1 MSWDLNRSNTHI
13 IPFEFEYHEPKSLDE
28 AVELLKKLGSEAKV
42 LAGGTDLLIQMK
54 MGVLRPKHI
63 INLKK
68 INGLNLIVDKG
79 EYLSI
84 GALTKLR
91 DIEKN
96 EIIKSRFPAL
106 YQAVKSMASI
116 QIKNMATIGGNLC
129 NASPAAD
136 TAPPL
141 MVYNAKLKIYGSK
154 GYRVIPIE
162 KFFKG
167 PKQTILEND
176 EILVEIMVPYPKPY
190 TGSFFIKIARTSMD
204 LAKANVATKIVLNEN
219 DVIEEIAVALGS
231 VAPTP
236 IRAKTVESY
245 LLNKRFEEKTV
256 YKASKLVLKDI
267 KPITDARSTAEY
279 RRYVSQAI
287 VYDALINSYKMIR
300 GEKK

>member
-96 EIIKSRFPAL
+96 EIIK
-106 YQAVKSMASI
+106 
-116 QIKNMATIGGNLC
+116 
-129 NASPAAD
+129 
-136 TAPPL
+136 
-141 MVYNAKLKIYGSK
+141 
-154 GYRVIPIE
+154 
-162 KFFKG
+162 
-167 PKQTILEND
+167 
-176 EILVEIMVPYPKPY
+176 
-190 TGSFFIKIARTSMD
+190 
-204 LAKANVATKIVLNEN
+204 
-219 DVIEEIAVALGS
+219 
-231 VAPTP
+231 
-236 IRAKTVESY
+236 
-245 LLNKRFEEKTV
+245 
-256 YKASKLVLKDI
+256 
-267 KPITDARSTAEY
+267 
-279 RRYVSQAI
+279 
-287 VYDALINSYKMIR
+287 
-300 GEKK
+300 